1 MDKNSILG
9 IILIFLVLIGYSYF
23 TKPTDAEREA
33 AKRKQDSIAL
43 VAKQNAIKET
53 KIKEEAKNAVPVIE
67 PQKIPDSTKNKNQAN
82 EYGIFSKNAQGEN
95 QFVTLE
101 NKLIKVKF
109 SSKGGRVYSVQLKDY
124 ETYDSLPVLLMDGDS
139 TVFGLNFSAQNG
151 PLISTN
157 RLFFTPDTTGDQIV
171 TDSSKSISL
180 KLKVSDNQYIEYKY
194 TLEPNSYMLKFN
206 INFVGM
212 NKIIANNLDYLTFDW
227 QTNLKRQEKGKKW
240 ALYYA
245 TIFYKYF
252 KDDVDDLSNRSDES
266 KEDLKTKVKWIA
278 FKQQFFSSF
287 LIADNSF
294 LNGVVKIKKITDSDK
309 YLRRCYAEVTIPYEN
324 KTSESFPMRLY
335 FGPNKYNTLRKYKLK
350 LENIIPLGWG
360 IFGWVNKYAII
371 PLFNFLGLFISNY
384 GIIILLTTII
394 IKSALFPFTR
404 KSYISSAKMR
414 VLKPQIEELSKKFP
428 KKEDSMK
435 KQQATMA
442 LYKKVGVN
450 PMGGCLPM
458 LFQMPILFAMFRFF
472 PSSIELRHQS
482 FLWVH
487 DLSTYDS
494 IMHLPFNIPFYG
506 DHISLF
512 CLLMTIVNLVYVKIN
527 NEQTN
532 MSSQQM
538 PGMKLMM
545 YLMPVMML
553 FWFND
558 YAAGLSYYYFL
569 SLLFT
574 VGQTMFIKST
584 IDEKALLAQLNS
596 NAKKP
601 VKKSKF
607 QQRLEQASKQKGY
620 PQKRK

>member
-1 MDKNSILG
+1 MDKNSIFG

-33 AKRKQDSIAL
+33 AQRKQDSIAL

-67 PQKIPDSTKNKNQAN
+67 PQEIPDSTKNKNQAN
-82 EYGIFSKNAQGEN
+82 QYGVFSKTAQGEN
-95 QFVTLE
+95 QYVTLE
-101 NKLIKVKF
+101 NNLIKVKF
-109 SSKGGRVYSVQLKDY
+109 SSKGGRVYSVQLKNY
-124 ETYDSLPVLLMDGDS
+124 KTYDSLPVTLMDGDS
-139 TVFGLNFSAQNG
+139 TVFGLNFFAQNRT
-151 PLISTN
+151 ISTN
-157 RLFFTPDTTGDQIV
+157 GFFFTPDTTGDQIV

-194 TLEPNSYMLKFN
+194 TLEPNSYMLKFD

-212 NKIIANNLDYLTFDW
+212 NNIIANNLDWLTFDW
-227 QTNLKRQEKGKKW
+227 QMNLKRQEKGKKW
-240 ALYYA
+240 ALYYS
-245 TIFYKYF
+245 TVFYKYF

-294 LNGVVKIKKITDSDK
+294 INGIVKMKKITDSDK
-309 YLRRCYAEVTIPYEN
+309 YLKRCYAQVTIPYKN
-324 KTSESFPMRLY
+324 KTSESFPMKLY
-335 FGPNKYNTLRKYKLK
+335 FGPNEYYTLRKYKLK
-350 LENIIPLGWG
+350 LENVIPLGWG
-360 IFGWVNKYAII
+360 IFGWVNKYTII
-371 PLFNFLGLFISNY
+371 PLFKFLGSFISNY
-384 GIIILLTTII
+384 GIIILLMTII
-394 IKSALFPFTR
+394 IKSVLFPFTR

-414 VLKPQIEELSKKFP
+414 VLKPQIDELNKKFP
-428 KKEDSMK
+428 KKEDAMK

-458 LFQMPILFAMFRFF
+458 LFQMPILFAIYRFF
-472 PSSIELRHQS
+472 PSSIELRHQG
-482 FLWVH
+482 FLWAT

-506 DHISLF
+506 DHVSLF

-545 YLMPVMML
+545 YLMPIMML
-553 FWFND
+553 FWFNS
-558 YAAGLSYYYFL
+558 YSSGLSYYYFL

-601 VKKSKF
+601 AKKSKF
-607 QQRLEQASKQKGY
+607 QQRLEQAAKQKGY
-620 PQKRK
+620 PKKRR